1 MDSTQQTLAPGN
13 FAPTRWTLV
22 LRARGESFE
31 AQKALGELCEAYYQP
46 VFRFLRRGCR
56 DDDTAREL
64 TQEFFARLLARHQ
77 LDSVEPGR
85 GRFRSFLLGVV
96 KHFLS
101 DLRDHERAAK
111 RGGGKAPI
119 PISQTTPGETTTE
132 VQIPDPAG
140 PPPDSAFDRDWATAL
155 VDRAVQVLAS
165 ESVTSGKHEQFAAI
179 KPWLLGEVPSLS
191 QAEAARQ
198 LGMSEGAVKVAIHRL
213 RKHFRELVKTEI
225 GQTVDD
231 PAQVQDELRYLIEVL
246 SQS

>member
-1 MDSTQQTLAPGN
+1 MDSTEQAPAPGN

-22 LRARGESFE
+22 LRARGESPE
-31 AQKALGELCEAYYQP
+31 AQKALSELCEAYYQP
-46 VFRFLRRGCR
+46 VFRFLCRGCR

-64 TQEFFARLLARHQ
+64 TQEFFARLLSRHQ
-77 LDSVEPGR
+77 LDSVDPER

-101 DLRDHERAAK
+101 DLRDHDRAAK
-111 RGGGKAPI
+111 RGGGQAPI
-119 PISQTTPGETTTE
+119 SISAGSAGETTTE

-140 PPPDSAFDRDWATAL
+140 PPPDSAFDLDWAATL

-165 ESVTSGKHEQFAAI
+165 ESVSGGKQEQFSAL

-191 QAEAARQ
+191 QAEAARK

-213 RKHFRELVKTEI
+213 RKRFRELVKTEI
-225 GQTVDD
+225 GQTVSD
-231 PAQVQDELRYLIEVL
+231 PAQAQDELRYLIEVL
-246 SQS
+246 SQT

>member
-1 MDSTQQTLAPGN
+1 MDSTEQSPAPGY

-22 LRARGESFE
+22 LRARGESPE
-31 AQKALGELCEAYYQP
+31 AQKALSELCEDYYQP

-64 TQEFFARLLARHQ
+64 TQEFFARLLSRHQ

-101 DLRDHERAAK
+101 DLRDYDRAAK
-111 RGGGKAPI
+111 RGGGQAPI
-119 PISQTTPGETTTE
+119 PISLGTAGGTTTE
-132 VQIPDPAG
+132 VQIPDPTG
-140 PPPDSAFDRDWATAL
+140 PPPDSAFDQDWAATL

-165 ESVTSGKHEQFAAI
+165 ESVSSGKHEQFTAL
-179 KPWLLGEVPSLS
+179 KPWLLGEVPALS
-191 QAEAARQ
+191 QAEAAQQ
-198 LGMSEGAVKVAIHRL
+198 LGISEGAVKVAIHRL
-213 RKHFRELVKTEI
+213 RKRFRELVKTEI
-225 GQTVDD
+225 GQTVGD

-246 SQS
+246 SES

>member
-1 MDSTQQTLAPGN
+1 MDSTEQAPAPDY

-22 LRARGESFE
+22 LRARGESQE
-31 AQKALGELCEAYYQP
+31 AQKALSELCEAYYQP

-56 DDDTAREL
+56 DEDTAREL
-64 TQEFFARLLARHQ
+64 TQEFFARLLSRRQ

-101 DLRDHERAAK
+101 DLRDYDRAAK
-111 RGGGKAPI
+111 RGGGQAPI
-119 PISQTTPGETTTE
+119 PISLGTADETTTE
-132 VQIPDPAG
+132 IQIPDPTG
-140 PPPDSAFDRDWATAL
+140 PPPDSAFDQDWAATL

-165 ESVTSGKHEQFAAI
+165 ESVSSGKHEQFTTL

-191 QAEAARQ
+191 QPETAQQ
-198 LGMSEGAVKVAIHRL
+198 LGISEGAVKVAIHRL
-213 RKHFRELVKTEI
+213 RKRFRELVKTEI
-225 GQTVDD
+225 GQTVGDA
-231 PAQVQDELRYLIEVL
+231 AQVQDELRYLIEVL